1 LLYIFSGEDDF
12 SIVQELNRIK
22 NTLGDA
28 DMLATNT
35 NTLDGKQ
42 VSVDELR
49 AYCES
54 APFLSEKRLVIV
66 YGLLEKFAVKA
77 PTSRSRNT
85 RKTDQQTAAH
95 EAFGDCINK
104 LPESTVLILI
114 ENDLKDNNPLLK
126 IILNKA
132 TVKAFPLLKTVELRQ
147 WINKRIA
154 EKNNTISPQALNLM
168 VRLIGSNLW
177 AMSGELDKLALY
189 ASGRQI
195 EEKDVKML
203 VGYTQQTS
211 VFNLVDAIM
220 GFNTQEAENVLQQ
233 LLQKGASASYILAM
247 IHRQLRL
254 IVRTREMKKQGLKES
269 DMRQKLGV
277 ASEYVVRKTLEQ
289 GNRYSMD
296 RIKQVYQQ
304 LLDADI
310 SIKTGKYTEELA
322 LDILV
327 VELCQ
332 RTADMMHIK

>member
-1 LLYIFSGEDDF
+1 MYILSGEDDF
-12 SIVQELNRIK
+12 SIIQELNRIK

-28 DMLATNT
+28 DMLNTNT

-42 VSVDELR
+42 VTADELK

-66 YGLLEKFAVKA
+66 YGLLEKFAVKSPA
-77 PTSRSRNT
+77 SRSKNT
-85 RKTDQQTAAH
+85 RKTDQQTATH
-95 EAFGDCINK
+95 DVFGNCINK

-126 IILNKA
+126 MILNKA

-147 WINKRIA
+147 WINKHIG
-154 EKNNTISPQALNLM
+154 EKNSTVSPQALNLM
-168 VRLIGSNLW
+168 IRLIGSNLW
-177 AMSGELDKLALY
+177 VMSGELNKLALY
-189 ASGRQI
+189 AYGRQI
-195 EEKDVKML
+195 EEKDVKAV

-220 GFNTQEAENVLQQ
+220 GFNTNEAESVLQQ
-233 LLQKGASASYILAM
+233 LLQKGASASYLLAM

-254 IVRTREMKKQGLKES
+254 IVRAREMKKQGLKES
-269 DMRQKLGV
+269 EMRQKLGV

-289 GNRYSMD
+289 GNRYSIG

-304 LLDADI
+304 LLDTDI
-310 SIKTGKYTEELA
+310 AIKTGKYTEELA

-332 RTADMMHIK
+332 RVPIVMAETK